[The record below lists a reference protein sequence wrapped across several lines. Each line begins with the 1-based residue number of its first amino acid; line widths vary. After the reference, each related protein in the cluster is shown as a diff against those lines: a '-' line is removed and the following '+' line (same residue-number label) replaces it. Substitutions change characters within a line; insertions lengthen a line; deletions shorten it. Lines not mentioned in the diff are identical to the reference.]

1 MAYEQ
6 IPTVKLAH
14 AGSDEGYMIVN
25 AADYRAD
32 QPQWMYDQGLA
43 YDPAVWKPYVEPTL
57 RAAAAEAHE
66 APARPVGRD
75 APAAPDASAEAPEH
89 APSGSHRGTGRH

>member
-14 AGSDEGYMIVN
+14 AGSAEGYMIVN

-32 QPQWMYDQGLA
+32 QPQWMYEQGLA
-43 YDPAVWKPYVEPTL
+43 YDPAVWKPYVEPVG
-57 RAAAAEAHE
+57 RATPPASPE
-66 APARPVGRD
+66 AP
-75 APAAPDASAEAPEH
+75 PDAQPVAEAPEH